1 MKKLKKYFI
10 PLLTIAFLAIV
21 NTACEK
27 NINID
32 IPEPEIKLVVDGY
45 IEDGGLPIV
54 TLTRSNAYFSET
66 TSEELFNGFVHDAE
80 MSITVEG
87 TSHAMTELCAS
98 QIPDSLL
105 PLFSEFAGIV
115 ITPDSPFDFCIYT
128 VLDPN
133 FAGETGK
140 SYHLN
145 IAAEGKTLSA
155 TTTIPNI
162 VPLDSTWFRVE
173 GTLDSLGFI
182 WARLTDPDTI
192 GNAYRLYA
200 QRINH
205 YPDGEIKDPVFIAPF
220 NSITDDQF
228 FNGLSFEFNAN
239 RGELPFSTKE
249 DDQNEEQFFFKVGDT
264 IVVKGTSTDL
274 RTFQFFRSYYQ
285 ELFNQ
290 GSPFASPASLKSN
303 VDGGLG
309 FFAGYGVFL
318 DTIVATK

>member
-1 MKKLKKYFI
+1 MS
-10 PLLTIAFLAIV
+10 IV
-21 NTACEK
+21 NSACEK
-27 NINID
+27 DINID
-32 IPEPEIKLVVDGY
+32 IPEPEVKLVVDGY
-45 IEDGGLPIV
+45 IESGGLPIV

-66 TSEELFNGFVHDAE
+66 TSEDLFNGFVHQAA
-80 MSITVEG
+80 MSITVDG
-87 TSHAMTELCAS
+87 VSHEMIELCAS

-128 VLDPN
+128 VNDFN
-133 FAGETGK
+133 FVGEAGKT
-140 SYHLN
+140 YHLK
-145 IAAEGKTLSA
+145 IESEGKELSA
-155 TTTIPNI
+155 TTTIPHI
-162 VPLDSTWFRVE
+162 VPLDSSWFRVE

-220 NSITDDQF
+220 NSISDDQF
-228 FNGLSFEFNAN
+228 FNGLSFDFSAN

-249 DDQNEEQFFFKVGDT
+249 DDNNEEQFLFKVGDT
-264 IVVKGTSTDL
+264 IVVKGSSTDL
-274 RTFQFFRSYYQ
+274 LTFKFFRSYYS
-285 ELFNQ
+285 ELLNQ

-303 VDGGLG
+303 IDGGLG
-309 FFAGYGVFL
+309 IFAGYGVFL
-318 DTIVATK
+318 DTIVATE